1 MTRSFIRRC
10 GLDESVTTPK
20 SYEYMDIIES
30 AYDAMHEGIV
40 SMDIF
45 STSSTYTSSL
55 IQELLDN
62 VRAVLIEMV
71 QRVLSVISNFYI
83 NNVRVML
90 KYEEVLIDR
99 LSKHPYPITHDT
111 YEYPS
116 LTDYPAVVKVGV
128 IEKEINALHK
138 EITNP
143 KTPPTAER
151 VGGRV
156 NAMLRN
162 FGQSVTGKP
171 VDAFNLKESVN
182 KVVSK
187 KMKGKKT
194 NVVITADTITAYMKE
209 INNYKADRA
218 AVEKT
223 KKAIIEEYTA
233 LKQAHEKATENPMAL
248 AKNTIAYKQNPKREE
263 FLSLEYNRFS
273 DIHIEMMRLFNGYIT
288 IYETAFTTAL
298 NEMQDRIND
307 RRNLLNQIVTAT
319 GLFAAVNTKPI
330 PQSGQ
335 KPIPYMPTQVWEDRS
350 DRNPDATMLVR
361 PKTKSGEA

>member
-1 MTRSFIRRC
+1 
-10 GLDESVTTPK
+10 
-20 SYEYMDIIES
+20 
-30 AYDAMHEGIV
+30 
-40 SMDIF
+40 
-45 STSSTYTSSL
+45 
-55 IQELLDN
+55 
-62 VRAVLIEMV
+62 
-71 QRVLSVISNFYI
+71 
-83 NNVRVML
+83 ML

-111 YEYPS
+111 YEYPT

-151 VGGRV
+151 VGSRV

-162 FGQSVTGKP
+162 FGQSV
-171 VDAFNLKESVN
+171 N
-182 KVVSK
+182 KIVSK

-194 NVVITADTITAYMKE
+194 NVIITADTITAYMKE

-248 AKNTIAYKQNPKREE
+248 AKNTLTYKQNPKREE

-273 DIHIEMMRLFNGYIT
+273 DIHIEMIRLFNGYIT
-288 IYETAFTTAL
+288 IYETAFTTGG
-298 NEMQDRIND
+298 IC
-307 RRNLLNQIVTAT
+307 
-319 GLFAAVNTKPI
+319 
-330 PQSGQ
+330 
-335 KPIPYMPTQVWEDRS
+335 
-350 DRNPDATMLVR
+350 
-361 PKTKSGEA
+361 